1 MTGTRRPRVLAALVL
16 VSLFLWPVPASA
28 DPGASAAPAEGAPG
42 TVVQVRGAGWPV
54 GVSVQISVCGR
65 NAVNG
70 SVDCDQPGAV
80 TAPVGPDGVVTAGLT
95 VSAPPVPCP
104 CVIHMVTPSGSEKM
118 TVDIPFTVLGHKTAD
133 VVKQENPAR
142 IDVVDAELR
151 GSGGVSELFGWRTKR
166 TLVLTVRN
174 NGPDPVTDAPL
185 GVGWGADATA
195 DSPLTAPPTG
205 TIEPGATAVF
215 RVPVELPPASYG
227 TFLVGGRFAGQ
238 TEFEVKFTTYPYLLF
253 AVNLV
258 ALLALLAGVR
268 AALRRRR
275 TRSRGAAADVPFP
288 AAPKAAPRSLDQTA
302 LLTYLESNARR
313 ADGETLVIDK
323 PSLVAYLNGPPLL
336 DSQALDRFLNDGGSD
351 ASR

>member
-1 MTGTRRPRVLAALVL
+1 MTGTRSPRALAALVL
-16 VSLFLWPVPASA
+16 VSLFLWPAPAAA
-28 DPGASAAPAEGAPG
+28 DPGASASPAGGAPG
-42 TVVQVRGAGWPV
+42 TAVQVRGAGWPA

-70 SVDCDQPGAV
+70 SVDCDQPNAV
-80 TAPVGPDGVVTAGLT
+80 AAPVGPDGIVTAGLT

-104 CVIHMVTPSGSEKM
+104 CVIHITTPAGAERM
-118 TVDIPFTVLGHKTAD
+118 TVDVPFSVLGHETAD

-151 GSGGVSELFGWRTKR
+151 GSGGVSELFGWRTRR

-185 GVGWGADATA
+185 VVGWGADATA

-205 TIEPGATAVF
+205 TIDPGATAVY

-227 TFLVGGRFAGQ
+227 TFVVGGRFAGQ
-238 TEFEVKFTTYPYLLF
+238 TEFQLKFTTYPYLLF
-253 AVNLV
+253 AVNLI
-258 ALLALLAGVR
+258 ALLAVLAGVR

-275 TRSRGAAADVPFP
+275 TRSRGAAGNALSP
-288 AAPKAAPRSLDQTA
+288 AAPKAAPRPLDQTA
-302 LLTYLESNARR
+302 LLTYLEGSARQE
-313 ADGETLVIDK
+313 DGETLVIDR
-323 PSLVAYLNGPPLL
+323 PSLVAYLNGPPLV
-336 DSQALDRFLNDGGSD
+336 DPRALDRFLSDGGPD